1 MEFAAVARTAVS
13 DVVFGQIIDAIL
25 SGKLAPE
32 ATLPSER
39 ELAEMFQV
47 NRHAVREALKRVQ
60 QSGLVRVTPGG
71 KTRVLDWRSHAG
83 LDILTA
89 LTRSGAVPARRI
101 LHDIAVMRRS
111 VAADAARLCATHA
124 DADQL
129 AAVRHAAAAYPDAT
143 APFDAVVQADLA
155 FWVAILDG
163 SGNLAYRLALNT
175 LVAGYFGIG
184 MELVAELGL
193 NKEYIDPGAHRALA
207 EHIARRDSAAAYDTA
222 YTLLTRLVDAQ
233 ATPED

>member
-25 SGKLAPE
+25 SGRLAPE
-32 ATLPSER
+32 ASLPSER

-89 LTRSGAVPARRI
+89 LTRSGAVPATRI

-111 VAADAARLCATHA
+111 VAADAARLCAEHA
-124 DADQL
+124 DAHQL
-129 AAVRHAAAAYPDAT
+129 ATVQRAAAAYPDAT
-143 APFDAVVQADLA
+143 APFGAVVDADLA

-175 LVAGYFGIG
+175 LVSGYFGIG
-184 MELVAELGL
+184 MEIVAELGL

-207 EHIARRDSAAAYDTA
+207 EHIARRDSSAAYDTA
-222 YTLLTRLVDAQ
+222 YALLTRLVDAQ
-233 ATPED
+233 AAPKD